1 MHNSLY
7 SDSSLYEHIRAFYM
21 DAFPHAREYKS
32 IYFLNFLLRRER
44 CKGAL
49 QEIDGKIVFTENGHH
64 WINTNFNDKKF
75 LAEIAEDSNAFNLW
89 LIEEGYVRNGIAT
102 KLLVNSPHLYQG
114 QQFDI
119 KGKIDKENKIEL
131 TVKR

>member
-1 MHNSLY
+1 MLNPFY
-7 SDSSLYEHIRAFYM
+7 IDSVLYEHIRAFYM

-32 IYFLNFLLRRER
+32 IYFLNFLLRRES

-49 QEIDGKIVFTENGHH
+49 QEIDGKIVFTENGQH
-64 WINTNFNDKKF
+64 WINSKFNDKKF

-89 LIEEGYVRNGIAT
+89 LIEEGYVKNGIAT
-102 KLLVNSPHLYQG
+102 KLLVNSIRFYPP
-114 QQFDI
+114 QQIDI

-131 TVKR
+131 TVKK